1 MKKISIVIPVYN
13 EQEVIKTSYLRIKK
27 VIEDLEQYD
36 YEMILVND
44 GSNDKTLEILQK
56 IAQEN
61 KKVKIISFTRNFG
74 HQAAVT
80 AGLKFITGEAIVIID
95 ADLQDPPERLPE
107 MIQLWEQGNEVI
119 YGQRKIRRGESPFK
133 LLTAKMFYQ
142 M

>member
-107 MIQLWEQGNEVI
+107 MIQL
-119 YGQRKIRRGESPFK
+119 
-133 LLTAKMFYQ
+133 
-142 M
+142 